1 MKEAKRQCFQIGDSV
16 TVYNRFL
23 FAIPVNGIVRQISSK
38 DGSLSIVFDED
49 ENRNV
54 IKHNESYFFIEE
66 CRIRVEEKVKI
77 KYWLW
82 KFKDN
87 EKSKLKITEMYLN
100 ENYRS
105 TNGESFESQMKSCFY
120 AEKIESTLH
129 EE

>member
-1 MKEAKRQCFQIGDSV
+1 MIRADLK
-16 TVYNRFL
+16 L
-23 FAIPVNGIVRQISSK
+23 SK
-38 DGSLSIVFDED
+38 AEVEEMIITRDDGSEFVIIQFCENYIVCQDTTSEFLHILNRKEENYRDEILEILKNID
-49 ENRNV
+49 V
-54 IKHNESYFFIEE
+54 DK
-66 CRIRVEEKVKI
+66 

-120 AEKIESTLH
+120 AEKIAVTMH